1 MSTAIRPPNMPC
13 SRCRGSQLTLNGH
26 LCKRS
31 LQVGPCYSSVTWLYR
46 TEGHLRPFPAVSVS
60 EGVWSVINAQT
71 LCHVDDTLGD

>member
-1 MSTAIRPPNMPC
+1 MLR
-13 SRCRGSQLTLNGH
+13 RQLTLNEH

-31 LQVGPCYSSVTWLYR
+31 LQVGPCCSSVTWRYR